1 MSLSDKPKIKI
12 LNYKEVR
19 SSKSKKE
26 IKENIQSEQK
36 IETVNVFNDN
46 DIDEGNEDHF
56 VAGDIVLQVKTFNDN
71 DQIHGGKKLPLRW
84 LFVDVKTYSEED
96 ESYLVAQIKPNREIP
111 FDINDSNFISA
122 FKEIF
127 NNTDWKNIIDEESNI
142 KSTFWKKVL
151 DEMNQLN

>member
-1 MSLSDKPKIKI
+1 M
-12 LNYKEVR
+12 
-19 SSKSKKE
+19 
-26 IKENIQSEQK
+26 
-36 IETVNVFNDN
+36 
-46 DIDEGNEDHF
+46 
-56 VAGDIVLQVKTFNDN
+56 
-71 DQIHGGKKLPLRW
+71 
-84 LFVDVKTYSEED
+84 KTYSEED